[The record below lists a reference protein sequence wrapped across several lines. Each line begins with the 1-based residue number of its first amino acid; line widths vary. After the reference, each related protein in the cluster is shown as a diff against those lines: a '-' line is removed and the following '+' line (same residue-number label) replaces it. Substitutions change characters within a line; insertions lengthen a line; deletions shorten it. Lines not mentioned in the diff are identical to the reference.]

1 MTPIFR
7 RFRLKSGPELAEEPC
22 VAKGVSHMDT
32 FYVSHNGDQLGP
44 WSQPEITKRLKARE
58 ISWNDY
64 VFDNTKNDWVFI
76 MDHPVFVEAYKAV
89 SAKPEPPKPNKPP
102 VQEEAKSPKK
112 DEPAPK
118 TDKEWFVLKSE
129 NRYGPFSH
137 LEVVRMLQEKNI
149 FEFDYVWNQH
159 MANWKRVAEVEEFGP
174 EKIKTLQESTQGDVQ
189 EVFFRRRHARAH
201 YGASIIV
208 HNNKKVW
215 KGESLELSSGGA
227 GLVID
232 HHDFQPGQTL
242 FLHFK
247 PGDGVPPFNA
257 ICTIVSKQ
265 VPAAGSKTLRYGV
278 KFTSINRNIQEAIKD
293 YTEKAA

>member
-1 MTPIFR
+1 M
-7 RFRLKSGPELAEEPC
+7 E
-22 VAKGVSHMDT
+22 T
-32 FYVSHNGDQLGP
+32 FYVSKNGEQLGP
-44 WSQPEITKRLKARE
+44 WSQSDIMKRLESRD
-58 ISWNDY
+58 IGWNDY
-64 VFDNTKNDWVFI
+64 IYDNAKADWVFL
-76 MDHPVFVEAYKAV
+76 MEHPLFVD
-89 SAKPEPPKPNKPP
+89 SFQQTSIKPMPPKPSKAPP
-102 VQEEAKSPKK
+102 KAEKK
-112 DEPAPK
+112 AEPLK
-118 TDKEWFVLKSE
+118 QDKEWFVLKSE

-137 LEVVRMLQEKNI
+137 LEIVRMLQEKNI
-149 FEFDYVWNQH
+149 FEFDYVWNQT

-174 EKIKTLQESTQGDVQ
+174 DKIKALQESGKSEVQ

-232 HHDFQPGQTL
+232 HHEFQPGQTL

-265 VPAAGSKTLRYGV
+265 VPEAGSKTLRYGV
-278 KFTSINRNIQEAIKD
+278 KFTSINRNVQEAIKE
-293 YTEKAA
+293 YTDKIAA

>member
-1 MTPIFR
+1 
-7 RFRLKSGPELAEEPC
+7 
-22 VAKGVSHMDT
+22 MDT

-44 WSQPEITKRLKARE
+44 WSQPDITKRLKSRE
-58 ISWNDY
+58 LSWNDY
-64 VFDNTKNDWVFI
+64 IFDNAKNDWVFI
-76 MDHPVFVEAYKAV
+76 MDHPLFMEAYKSA
-89 SAKPEPPKPNKPP
+89 SAKPEPPKPGKPP
-102 VQEEAKSPKK
+102 KETKHSHKKEDSPKQ
-112 DEPAPK
+112 
-118 TDKEWFVLKSE
+118 DKEWFVLKSE

-137 LEVVRMLQEKNI
+137 LEIVRMLQEKNI
-149 FEFDYVWNQH
+149 FEFDYVWNAT
-159 MANWKRVAEVEEFGP
+159 MANWKRVAEVEEFQP
-174 EKIKTLQESTQGDVQ
+174 EKIRTLQEGGNADVQ
-189 EVFFRRRHARAH
+189 EVFFRRRHARAN

-232 HHDFQPGQTL
+232 HQDFQPGQTL

-265 VPAAGSKTLRYGV
+265 APNAGSKTLRYGV

-293 YTEKAA
+293 FTDKAA

>member
-1 MTPIFR
+1 
-7 RFRLKSGPELAEEPC
+7 
-22 VAKGVSHMDT
+22 MDT
-32 FYVSHNGDQLGP
+32 FYVSHNGQQLGP
-44 WSQPEITKRLKARE
+44 WSQPDIVKRLKSRE

-64 VFDNTKNDWVFI
+64 VFDSAQNDWVFI
-76 MDHPVFVEAYKAV
+76 MDHPLFVEAYKA
-89 SAKPEPPKPNKPP
+89 SAAAKPEAPKPGKPP
-102 VQEEAKSPKK
+102 EKQDKAKKGSPKE
-112 DEPAPK
+112 EPK
-118 TDKEWFVLKSE
+118 SDKEWFVLKAE

-137 LEVVRMLQEKNI
+137 LEIVRMLQEKNI
-149 FEFDYVWNQH
+149 FEFDYVWNQT
-159 MANWKRVAEVEEFGP
+159 MANWKRVAEVEEFAP
-174 EKIKTLQESTQGDVQ
+174 EKIKSLQESGGADIQ
-189 EVFFRRRHARAH
+189 EVFFRRRHARAQ

-215 KGESLELSSGGA
+215 KGQSLELSSGGA

-265 VPAAGSKTLRYGV
+265 VPHNGSKTLRYGV

-293 YTEKAA
+293 YTDKAA

>member
-1 MTPIFR
+1 
-7 RFRLKSGPELAEEPC
+7 
-22 VAKGVSHMDT
+22 MDT

-58 ISWNDY
+58 LSWNDY
-64 VFDNTKNDWVFI
+64 VFDSAKNDWVFI
-76 MDHPVFVEAYKAV
+76 MDHPQFTEAYKVA
-89 SAKPEPPKPNKPP
+89 SAKPEPPKPKAPP
-102 VQEEAKSPKK
+102 KQEVAEAKASKSN
-112 DEPAPK
+112 DSGLSAPK
-118 TDKEWFVLKSE
+118 QDKEWFVLKSE

-137 LEVVRMLQEKNI
+137 LEIVRMLQEKNI
-149 FEFDYVWNQH
+149 FEFDYVWNQA

-174 EKIKTLQESTQGDVQ
+174 EKIKALQESGRGEVQ

-215 KGESLELSSGGA
+215 KGESVELSSGGA

-232 HHDFQPGQTL
+232 NHEFQPGQTL

-278 KFTSINRNIQEAIKD
+278 KFTSINRNIQESIKD
-293 YTEKAA
+293 YTDKAA